1 MTFVACLFLSIGMAL
16 AQSRISGKVTS
27 AEDGQPVVGA
37 TIKVVGSKTA
47 SAITDV
53 NGNFSISVPAG
64 SRLEVTY
71 IGMVPKTV
79 KASSNMSI
87 ELNADSHALD
97 DVIVVGYGTT
107 RREAKT
113 GSITSVSSKELAD
126 VPATSFDKMLAGK
139 MAGVSITQTT
149 GQPGSNSQ
157 IRIRGIS
164 SISAGNE
171 PLYVVD
177 GLPITSGDDGAFTNS
192 SNALS
197 AINPDDIESI
207 TVLKD
212 AAAASVYGSRAANG
226 VILITTKSG
235 KEGKSHLTARAKFGI
250 SQLANDNNYGVMNAQ
265 QLLEY
270 ERTAIRNAGMDP
282 DNPANPANAYRP
294 MSILQGQLTNWMDA
308 VTRNGKMQDYELTL
322 SGGSARTKYYNSLNY
337 QKTEGIFPGF
347 EFSRINFRVN
357 ADHEINRFLKT
368 GARINAGYSYSED
381 VPTQNFFYAR
391 GCVKTP

>member
-1 MTFVACLFLSIGMAL
+1 M
-16 AQSRISGKVTS
+16 
-27 AEDGQPVVGA
+27 
-37 TIKVVGSKTA
+37 
-47 SAITDV
+47 
-53 NGNFSISVPAG
+53 
-64 SRLEVTY
+64 
-71 IGMVPKTV
+71 
-79 KASSNMSI
+79 
-87 ELNADSHALD
+87 
-97 DVIVVGYGTT
+97 
-107 RREAKT
+107 
-113 GSITSVSSKELAD
+113 
-126 VPATSFDKMLAGK
+126 
-139 MAGVSITQTT
+139 
-149 GQPGSNSQ
+149 
-157 IRIRGIS
+157 
-164 SISAGNE
+164 
-171 PLYVVD
+171 YVVD

-282 DNPANPANAYRP
+282 DNPANPANAYCP
-294 MSILQGQLTNWMDA
+294 MSILQGPLYNWMDA

-337 QKTEGIFPGF
+337 QKTEGVFPGF

-368 GARINAGYSYSED
+368 GARINARY
-381 VPTQNFFYAR
+381 
-391 GCVKTP
+391 